1 MNNFPTHPTS
11 RRLSD
16 ALNPLC
22 PTKTPQCNVGEL
34 CAEPTISSTLAK
46 KEQSGREQGKNAV
59 KALPPS

>member
-34 CAEPTISSTLAK
+34 CAETPLQPSAAPWPKRNNQGGS
-46 KEQSGREQGKNAV
+46 KEKMQ
-59 KALPPS
+59 